1 MGGEEMSQES
11 LKLRRSNERRLQ
23 MAHARGV
30 ARHIALLG
38 ASRSRKGSRHVP
50 APNRAAGA
58 SPRKCTAPTVTPK
71 PMPSATS
78 APAGRN
84 DPIPSVAA
92 PTAGR
97 SATADRSAATRRR
110 QDSTS
115 VVSLLVSLAVSLNAR
130 GGGVH
135 AASGMRAATWHAWDT
150 HRQECGEWQSTASH
164 RTASH
169 HRSIAPRSIAP
180 HSTASPHTASHRTT
194 EHSTR

>member
-1 MGGEEMSQES
+1 MHEPLADGARQIGGMGGMVGEGMAGEGMGGEEMSQES

-38 ASRSRKGSRHVP
+38 ASRSRKGSRYVP

-115 VVSLLVSLAVSLNAR
+115 VVSLLVSLAVSLNVR
-130 GGGVH
+130 GGGG
-135 AASGMRAATWHAWDT
+135 ACSQWGA
-150 HRQECGEWQSTASH
+150 CSH
-164 RTASH
+164 VACVGYS
-169 HRSIAPRSIAP
+169 SPRVW
-180 HSTASPHTASHRTT
+180 
-194 EHSTR
+194 